1 MVVRIAAVHELHPSA
16 VRSGHNA
23 AAQGADEPVDGR
35 GAEPLLDVG
44 LVVAAAHH
52 GEYLLVWLEE
62 LHRVVDD
69 VVEVGDGL
77 VLRPQAAVAPPRVVH
92 ALHQVEPVPENVNA
106 RLESERLV
114 EVVLQHVPV
123 ALGAV
128 EVNVGE
134 QESHRGNFIRLEDA
148 LLAEL
153 PGAVLGQYS
162 HTVSSGLPGSL
173 STWINVLAM
182 PRRLKPA
189 SIRASMIRK
198 RLALSVQWM
207 SAA

>member
-1 MVVRIAAVHELHPSA
+1 MVVGVAAVHELHPAA
-16 VRSGHNA
+16 VRSGHDA
-23 AAQGADEPVDGR
+23 ATQGADEPVDGR
-35 GAEPLLDVG
+35 SAEALLDVR
-44 LVVAAAHH
+44 LVVASAHH
-52 GEYLLVWLEE
+52 DKHLLVWMEE

-77 VLRPQAAVAPPRVVH
+77 VLGPQAAVAPPRVIH
-92 ALHQVEPVPENVNA
+92 PLHQVEPVPENINA

-134 QESHRGNFIRLEDA
+134 QKSHRGNFIWLEDA
-148 LLAEL
+148 LLTEL
-153 PGAVLGQYS
+153 PRAVLRQYS

-173 STWINVLAM
+173 ST
-182 PRRLKPA
+182 
-189 SIRASMIRK
+189 
-198 RLALSVQWM
+198 
-207 SAA
+207 